1 MNLSATINFSL
12 LCIEYISISLSCN
25 HDIIDLLQNLLPLS
39 NHVLFGLQL
48 NSSDIWCKELVIII
62 PFLSFKEKTHAKLL

>member
-25 HDIIDLLQNLLPLS
+25 HDTIDLLQNLLPLS
-39 NHVLFGLQL
+39 THIFFGLQL
-48 NSSDIWCKELVIII
+48 NSSDIWWKELVM
-62 PFLSFKEKTHAKLL
+62 